1 VASALVREWRAFKD
15 DQPGDRFEN
24 HHDRM
29 RREGTRAG
37 AIARVVL
44 GVVLTLGGIAL
55 LFIPGPGLL
64 VILFGMGLLGGQSK
78 TLARAL
84 DRVEPPVRRGARR
97 LVRAFK
103 RRSRAT
109 QVMIVAIAALIA
121 AAAAYGL
128 YRWWFA

>member
-1 VASALVREWRAFKD
+1 
-15 DQPGDRFEN
+15 
-24 HHDRM
+24 M

-84 DRVEPPVRRGARR
+84 DRVEPSLRRGGRH

-103 RRSRAT
+103 RRSPVT
-109 QVMIVAIAALIA
+109 QVMLVAVGVLIA
-121 AAAAYGL
+121 AAAAFGL
-128 YRWWFA
+128 YRWWFG